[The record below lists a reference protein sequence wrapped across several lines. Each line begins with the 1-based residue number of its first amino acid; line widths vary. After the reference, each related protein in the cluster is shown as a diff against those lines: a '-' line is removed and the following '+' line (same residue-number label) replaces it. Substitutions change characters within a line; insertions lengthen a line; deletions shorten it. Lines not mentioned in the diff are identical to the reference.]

1 MTFSGTQRRLWGR
14 LAILAVA
21 AHPARPPLNEPIK
34 ILRAVHGSAQADG
47 SADIGRI
54 SFRLS
59 GSPER
64 RWMELFDASKGTGFT
79 TEERNNEFV
88 LHIQCQPGEVSAK
101 RDAALALVA
110 EVNERRRGE
119 IAQQNTASRE
129 RHERKRSVEDALNR
143 ELEALKFE

>member
-1 MTFSGTQRRLWGR
+1 M
-14 LAILAVA
+14 
-21 AHPARPPLNEPIK
+21 NEAIK
-34 ILRAVHGSAQADG
+34 ILRAVQGSAQADG
-47 SADIGRI
+47 SADAGRI

-64 RWMELFDASKGTGFT
+64 RWLELFEASKGKGFT

-88 LHIQCQPGEVSAK
+88 MHIECQPGEVSAK

-110 EVNERRRGE
+110 DVNERRRGE
-119 IAQQNTASRE
+119 VAQQHAASRA
-129 RHERKRSVEDALNR
+129 RNDRKRSVEDALNR

>member
-1 MTFSGTQRRLWGR
+1 M
-14 LAILAVA
+14 
-21 AHPARPPLNEPIK
+21 NEPIK

-47 SADIGRI
+47 SADVGRI

-64 RWMELFDASKGTGFT
+64 RWMELFEASKGKGFS

-88 LHIQCQPGEVSAK
+88 LHIECQPGEVLAK
-101 RDAALALVA
+101 RDAALSLVS
-110 EVNERRRGE
+110 EINERRRGE
-119 IAQQNTASRE
+119 IAQQHSAARE
-129 RHERKRSVEDALNR
+129 RNERKRAVEDALNR